1 MTTVTTVTTVT
12 GMTGVT
18 GKPIRTLVVED
29 DPIIADAHRSYVERL
44 PGFVVAGVATS
55 GRQALRLAELG
66 NIDLVLLDFFLPD
79 IGGLDICRA
88 LRGGGA
94 PVDVIAV
101 TSARDL
107 PTVRSAVSYGVVQYI
122 VKPFTF
128 AAFRD
133 RLERYAAYR
142 MQVTADA
149 DPDLLG
155 QRDVDRALATL
166 RSADLDTVEQP
177 KGLSTDTLDAVVTCL
192 RTAAAQRGRAEM
204 GAADLAAEI
213 GISRVTA
220 RRYLERLADQRLATR
235 SSRYGSS
242 GRPEHIYRW
251 KGS

>member
-1 MTTVTTVTTVT
+1 MTTVTGEPV
-12 GMTGVT
+12 
-18 GKPIRTLVVED
+18 RTLVVED

-55 GRQALRLAELG
+55 GRHALRLAGLG
-66 NIDLVLLDFFLPD
+66 NVDLVLLDFVLPD

-94 PVDVIAV
+94 PMDIIAV

-107 PTVRSAVSYGVVQYI
+107 PTVRSAVAYGVVQYI

-149 DPDLLG
+149 DLDLLG

-166 RSADLDTVEQP
+166 RSAELDTVQQP
-177 KGLSTDTLDAVVTCL
+177 KGLSTDTLDAVVSCL
-192 RTAAAQRGRAEM
+192 RKADAQPGTADMRT
-204 GAADLAAEI
+204 ADVATAV

-242 GRPEHIYRW
+242 GRPEYLYRW
-251 KGS
+251 TGS